1 MCSSTR
7 PAVSGTSTG
16 THTWRRILPN
26 LFEKPQQKD
35 MRNESDV
42 EQKFAYPLLIAD
54 NPSGFAIRPGYII
67 TKANIR
73 QFEIEKGSQKKLYYP
88 DYVIAIAGLPIAVI
102 EAKAPNVP
110 LDDAYREARLY
121 ASELNALFAGMNPVS
136 IVCATNGVEFW
147 VGRAD
152 VATPSVQLAYN
163 DITAYS
169 QLMADAQTLL
179 GFSSLKERAVELTK
193 ISQPERYF
201 KPRRLIGGLIV
212 QQEEVGQNSFG
223 ATLAAELGHIFNP
236 VTRNDRL
243 RIAREGYVSSP
254 SRERYVA
261 PIDKVIRAATPS
273 WQTQSTLI
281 KDTSSPSE
289 ILTPFQSQR
298 ELEHRVMLLIGEKGS
313 GKTTFL
319 YHLQA
324 VALPYEIRSK
334 TTWIHINVND
344 APVVKSEIYNWVRK
358 EIIAGIKSA
367 YPSQDFDDFDNIR
380 RIFSVEINKFYK
392 GIGSLLERD
401 SEEQNHE
408 LYKLLLKC
416 QEDAHISAICY
427 TRHFGN
433 ERGQTIVIVF
443 DNADKGP
450 RDEQLLMFEVA
461 QWLQKEFRVLVILP
475 IREETYDNY
484 RDVPPLD
491 TALKDLAF
499 RIEPPVFQQA
509 LVKRVQIALDE
520 IANKQ
525 DHNRTYELSNGFR
538 VKYAETERS
547 YFITSITAS
556 IFEYDSYARRLIL
569 GLAGNNLRRVFEI
582 FVEFC
587 TSGHIGESE
596 ILRMRQSKGE
606 YVLPLDIVM
615 TVLLRGNRRYYDSD
629 ASTIKNI
636 CDLEEKDERP
646 THFSR
651 VLILSYLHSNFS
663 EPGPN
668 GIKGYR
674 SLEQI
679 VNALSP
685 YGLRFSVIK
694 REIFYLTKAN
704 CVIAESLR
712 EDDLSDNDLF
722 KIGPVGFVHLE
733 LMGVAEY
740 WAAIAEDTSFSDRGI
755 AKRIADR
762 IAIRDVHYS
771 HGVSL
776 QNGRAV
782 LNYLVSLRE
791 NAASESDALLANSR
805 FRQLVRFDDGINA
818 IDKKSFQVPL
828 GIWFEAQERFLPGA
842 AVEGVVVNAVETIG
856 LFVEI
861 APGLTG
867 LLHKSRLTGGAV
879 DPVAHAIGA
888 MINVTI
894 VKVEPENRRISLSLD
909 SRVKMNSKKGI

>member
-1 MCSSTR
+1 M
-7 PAVSGTSTG
+7 
-16 THTWRRILPN
+16 L
-26 LFEKPQQKD
+26 
-35 MRNESDV
+35 NESDV

-54 NPSGFAIRPGYII
+54 SPAGFGIRPGYII

-73 QFEIEKGSQKKLYYP
+73 RFDIDKGSQKKLYYP
-88 DYVIAIAGLPIAVI
+88 DYVVAIAGLPIAVI
-102 EAKAPNVP
+102 EAKGPGVA
-110 LDDAYREARLY
+110 LDEAYREARLY
-121 ASELNALFAGMNPVS
+121 AAELNALFSDMNPVS
-136 IVCATNGVEFW
+136 VVCATNGDDFW
-147 VGRAD
+147 VGAAD
-152 VATPSVQLAYN
+152 VANPAVQLQYEDVAP
-163 DITAYS
+163 YS
-169 QLMADAQTLL
+169 NLMANAQSLL
-179 GFSSLKERAVELTK
+179 GFATLTDRATVLTK
-193 ISQPERYF
+193 KSSVSRYF
-201 KPRRLIGGLIV
+201 KPRRLIGGITV

-243 RIAREGYVSSP
+243 RIAREGYVTSP

-273 WQTQSTLI
+273 WQANSTLI
-281 KDTSSPSE
+281 KDTSSPGE
-289 ILTPFQSQR
+289 IIAPFQSQR
-298 ELEHRVMLLIGEKGS
+298 ELEHRVILLIGEKGA

-324 VALPYEIRSK
+324 VALPDEVRKK
-334 TTWIHINVND
+334 TTWVHININD
-344 APVVKSEIYNWVRK
+344 APVTKSEIYDWVRR
-358 EIIAGIKSA
+358 EIINGIRIA
-367 YPSQDFDDFDNIR
+367 YPTIDFDDFDVIQK
-380 RIFSVEINKFYK
+380 IYSVEVNRFYK
-392 GIGSLLERD
+392 GIGSLLPPG
-401 SEEQNHE
+401 SSEQNHE
-408 LYKLLLKC
+408 LYKVLLKC
-416 QEDAHISAICY
+416 QDDLHTSAVCH

-433 ERGQTIVIVF
+433 ERGQTIVVVF

-461 QWLQKEFRVLVILP
+461 QWLQQEFRVLVVLP

-491 TALKDLAF
+491 TALKDLVF

-509 LVKRVQIALDE
+509 LIKRIQIALDE
-520 IANKQ
+520 IANKSER
-525 DHNRTYELSNGFR
+525 NRTYELSNGFKI
-538 VKYAETERS
+538 KYNETERS
-547 YFITSITAS
+547 YYLASLVGS

-606 YVLPLDIVM
+606 YVLPLDVVM
-615 TVLLRGNRRYYDSD
+615 TVLLRANRRYYQSD
-629 ASTIKNI
+629 ASVIKNI

-646 THFSR
+646 TYFSR
-651 VLILSYLHSNFS
+651 ILILSYLHSNFT

-668 GIKGYR
+668 GVKGYR

-679 VNALSP
+679 LDALSP

-704 CVIAESLR
+704 CIIAESLR
-712 EDDLSDNDLF
+712 EYDLDESDLF

-733 LMGVAEY
+733 LLGVAEY
-740 WAAIAEDTSFSDRGI
+740 WAAIAEDTNFADRAI

-762 IAIRDVHYS
+762 ITLRETQYS

-776 QNGRAV
+776 QNGLALLDYMLQFRERSAVESEAV
-782 LNYLVSLRE
+782 LS
-791 NAASESDALLANSR
+791 SSR
-805 FRQLVRFDDGINA
+805 FRQLVNLDDA
-818 IDKKSFQVPL
+818 KDAFDKKSKQLPS
-828 GIWFEAQERFLPGA
+828 GIWYEAQERFLPGTM
-842 AVEGVVVNAVETIG
+842 VDGLIVNVVDTIG

-867 LLHKSRLTGGAV
+867 LLHKSRLMSGAV
-879 DPVAHAIGA
+879 DPVVHSIGA
-888 MINVTI
+888 TIRVTVVRI
-894 VKVEPENRRISLSLD
+894 EPGNRRASLSLPM
-909 SRVKMNSKKGI
+909 SFKSVKKG